1 MKKLLLSCAMACFA
15 FAAGAQG
22 IYQFAYP
29 GFEGDW
35 RSDEEPGNGWNS
47 FPSAVGSMAG
57 LGKGSSPKPQKVEG
71 HNSSVAVKI
80 FSKSILGKKA
90 NGNLTTGRINMGSMT
105 PANSANYNYTDR
117 SSSDN
122 SLRFAGRPDAVSFYA
137 KFTPGSDNADQK
149 ARGQFILHD
158 DCDYRDPEISD
169 QSGNRV
175 GKASVLINACTDW
188 TYYEG
193 AFTYDKNSTPEV
205 QYLLGSFTTNPTP
218 GGSKGDELIID
229 DIHFIYYSTLG
240 GVLYD
245 PATIDFKEDVLNY
258 TVDAE
263 YSAIDFYCTTKG
275 AGATKELSYD
285 ENTGVLTVTVK
296 GNDISVNPDNYTVYT
311 FTFKTGGETPDPN
324 PNPNPD
330 PDPDPNPD
338 PEPEVKPLGTPV
350 ATLAELS
357 NTETYAVY
365 NDTYTAY
372 LIYSE
377 ANSTS
382 KVWTAEMS
390 GGDGD
395 HALSN
400 SAYAGAFDVTSAA
413 QSWMAIQYEG
423 SFYLYNV
430 GAQKFLTTPG
440 YSGETGACTFS
451 SNPVALQT
459 TDLGNGWFA
468 FSATGNE
475 KDWICAAPQLPNPVS
490 IWTTSDS
497 GARWQ
502 FRPNPNVEYDAQVIA
517 KYFTPS
523 GISAVSNDT
532 VANAMIYDLSGR
544 EVGTLRNALPRG
556 IYIQGGKKFF
566 VK

>member
-175 GKASVLINACTDW
+175 GKASVLIDASTEW

-193 AFTYDKNSTPEV
+193 AFTYDKSSTPEV

-229 DIHFIYYSTLG
+229 DINFIYYSTLG

-263 YSAIDFYCTTKG
+263 YSAIDFYCTPKG

-296 GNDISVNPDNYTVYT
+296 GNDISVNPNNYTVYT
-311 FTFKTGGETPDPN
+311 FTFKTSGETT
-324 PNPNPD
+324 
-330 PDPDPNPD
+330 D
-338 PEPEVKPLGTPV
+338 PEPKPEVKPLGTPV

-382 KVWTAEMS
+382 KVWTAEMN
-390 GGDGD
+390 GDSGD
-395 HALSN
+395 HKLSN
-400 SAYAGAFDVTSAA
+400 PAYAGAFDATAA
-413 QSWMAIQYEG
+413 AMSWMAIQYEG

-430 GAQKFLTTPG
+430 GAKKFLTTPG
-440 YSGETGACTFS
+440 YSGETGACTLS
-451 SNPVALQT
+451 TDPVALQT
-459 TDLGNGWFA
+459 TDLGSGWFA
-468 FSATGNE
+468 ISATGSE
-475 KDWICAAPQLPNPVS
+475 KDWVCAAPQLDNPVS
-490 IWTTSDS
+490 IWTTGDS

-502 FRPNPNVEYDAQVIA
+502 FRPNPNVEYDAQIIA

-544 EVGTLRNALPRG
+544 QVGTLRKGLPRG
-556 IYIQGGKKFF
+556 IYIQNNKKFF

>member
-158 DCDYRDPEISD
+158 DCDYRDPEIDS
-169 QSGNRV
+169 QRGNRV
-175 GKASVLINACTDW
+175 GKASILIDASTDW
-188 TYYEG
+188 TKYEG
-193 AFTYDKNSTPEV
+193 AFTYDQKSTPEV

-229 DIHFIYYSTLG
+229 DIHFIYYSTLR

-245 PATIDFKEDVLNY
+245 PATIDFKEDVYNY

-263 YSAIDFYCTTKG
+263 YNPINFYCAPKG

-296 GNDISVNPDNYTVYT
+296 GNDISVNPENYTVYT
-311 FTFKTGGETPDPN
+311 FTFKTDSGTT
-324 PNPNPD
+324 D
-330 PDPDPNPD
+330 PDPDPD

-390 GGDGD
+390 GDSGD
-395 HALSN
+395 HKLSN
-400 SAYAGAFDVTSAA
+400 PAYAGAFDATAAA
-413 QSWMAIQYEG
+413 QSWMAIQFEG
-423 SFYLYNV
+423 NFYLYNV
-430 GAQKFLTTPG
+430 GAKKFLTTPG
-440 YSGETGACTFS
+440 YSGETGACTLS
-451 SNPVALQT
+451 TDPVALQT

-468 FSATGNE
+468 FSATGGNQ
-475 KDWICAAPQLPNPVS
+475 DWVCAAPQIPNPVS

-502 FRPNPNVEYDAQVIA
+502 FRPNPNVEYDAQIIA

-532 VANAMIYDLSGR
+532 VANGMIYDLSGR
-544 EVGTLRNALPRG
+544 QVGTLRKALPRG
-556 IYIQGGKKFF
+556 IYIQNNKKFF

>member
-158 DCDYRDPEISD
+158 DCDYRDPEIDS

-175 GKASVLINACTDW
+175 GKASVLIDASTEW

-245 PATIDFKEDVLNY
+245 PAAIDFKEDVLNY

-275 AGATKELSYD
+275 KGATKELSYD

-311 FTFKTGGETPDPN
+311 FTFKTGGETPDPD
-324 PNPNPD
+324 PNPN

-390 GGDGD
+390 GDGGD
-395 HALSN
+395 HKLSN
-400 SAYAGAFDVTSAA
+400 SAYAGAFDVTAAA

-423 SFYLYNV
+423 NFYLYNV

-451 SNPVALQT
+451 SSPMALQT

-468 FSATGNE
+468 FSATGSE
-475 KDWICAAPQLPNPVS
+475 KDWVCAAPQLPNPIS
-490 IWTTSDS
+490 IWTTGDS
-497 GARWQ
+497 GSRWQ
-502 FRPNPNVEYDAQVIA
+502 LRPNPNVEYDAEVIA
-517 KYFTPS
+517 TYFTPS

-532 VANAMIYDLSGR
+532 AANAMIYDLSGR

>member
-158 DCDYRDPEISD
+158 DCDYRDPEIDS

-175 GKASVLINACTDW
+175 GKASVLIDASTEW

-193 AFTYDKNSTPEV
+193 AFTYDKSSTPEV

-245 PATIDFKEDVLNY
+245 PATIDFKEDVYNY

-311 FTFKTGGETPDPN
+311 FTFKTGGETPDPD
-324 PNPNPD
+324 PNPN

-390 GGDGD
+390 GDGGD
-395 HALSN
+395 HWLSN
-400 SAYAGAFDVTSAA
+400 SAYAGAFDVTAAA

-468 FSATGNE
+468 FSASGSE
-475 KDWICAAPQLPNPVS
+475 KDWVCAAPQLPNPVS

-532 VANAMIYDLSGR
+532 VANGMIYDLSGR
-544 EVGTLRNALPRG
+544 EVGTLRKALPRG
-556 IYIQGGKKFF
+556 IYIQNNKKFF

>member
-158 DCDYRDPEISD
+158 DCDYRDPEIDS

-175 GKASVLINACTDW
+175 GKASVLIDASTEW

-193 AFTYDKNSTPEV
+193 AFTYDKSSTPEV

-245 PATIDFKEDVLNY
+245 PATIDFKEDVYNY

-275 AGATKELSYD
+275 KGATKELSYD

-311 FTFKTGGETPDPN
+311 FTFKTSGETT
-324 PNPNPD
+324 
-330 PDPDPNPD
+330 D
-338 PEPEVKPLGTPV
+338 PEPKPEVKPLGTPV

-390 GGDGD
+390 GDSGD
-395 HALSN
+395 HKLSN
-400 SAYAGAFDVTSAA
+400 PAYAGAFDATAA
-413 QSWMAIQYEG
+413 AMSWMAIQFEG
-423 SFYLYNV
+423 NFYLYNV
-430 GAQKFLTTPG
+430 GAKKFLTTPG
-440 YSGETGACTFS
+440 YSGETGACTLS
-451 SNPVALQT
+451 TDPVALQT
-459 TDLGNGWFA
+459 TDLGSGWFA
-468 FSATGNE
+468 ISATGSE
-475 KDWICAAPQLPNPVS
+475 KDWVCAAPQLDNPVS
-490 IWTTSDS
+490 IWTTGDS
-497 GARWQ
+497 GSRWQ
-502 FRPNPNVEYDAQVIA
+502 FRPNPNVEYDAQIIT

-523 GISAVSNDT
+523 GISAVRNDT

-544 EVGTLRNALPRG
+544 QVGTLRKGLPRG
-556 IYIQGGKKFF
+556 IYIQNNKKFF

>member
-158 DCDYRDPEISD
+158 DCDYRDPEIDS

-175 GKASVLINACTDW
+175 GKASVLIDASTEW

-245 PATIDFKEDVLNY
+245 PAAIDFKEDVLNY

-275 AGATKELSYD
+275 KGATKELSYD

-311 FTFKTGGETPDPN
+311 FTFKTGGET
-324 PNPNPD
+324 PD

-390 GGDGD
+390 GDGGD
-395 HALSN
+395 HKLSN
-400 SAYAGAFDVTSAA
+400 SAYAGAFDVTAAA

-423 SFYLYNV
+423 NFYLYNV

-451 SNPVALQT
+451 SSPMALQT

-468 FSATGNE
+468 FSATGSE
-475 KDWICAAPQLPNPVS
+475 KDWVCAAPQLPNPIS
-490 IWTTSDS
+490 IWTTGDS
-497 GARWQ
+497 GSRWQ

-544 EVGTLRNALPRG
+544 EVGTLRKALPRG
-556 IYIQGGKKFF
+556 IYIQNNKKFF

>member
-137 KFTPGSDNADQK
+137 KFTPGADNQ

-175 GKASVLINACTDW
+175 GKASVLIDASTEW

-193 AFTYDKNSTPEV
+193 AFTYDKSSTPEV

-229 DIHFIYYSTLG
+229 DIHFIYYSTLR

-245 PATIDFKEDVLNY
+245 PATIDFKEDVYNY

-263 YSAIDFYCTTKG
+263 YNPINFYCAPKG

-296 GNDISVNPDNYTVYT
+296 GNDISVNPENYTVYT
-311 FTFKTGGETPDPN
+311 FTFKTSGETT
-324 PNPNPD
+324 
-330 PDPDPNPD
+330 D
-338 PEPEVKPLGTPV
+338 PEPKPEVKPLGTPV

-390 GGDGD
+390 GDSGD
-395 HALSN
+395 HKLSN
-400 SAYAGAFDVTSAA
+400 PAYAGAFDATAA
-413 QSWMAIQYEG
+413 AMSWMAIQFEG
-423 SFYLYNV
+423 NFYLYNV
-430 GAQKFLTTPG
+430 GAKKFLTTPG
-440 YSGETGACTFS
+440 YSGETGACTLS
-451 SNPVALQT
+451 TDPVALQT
-459 TDLGNGWFA
+459 TDLGSGWFA
-468 FSATGNE
+468 ISATGSE
-475 KDWICAAPQLPNPVS
+475 KDWVCAAPQLDNPVS
-490 IWTTSDS
+490 IWTTGDS
-497 GARWQ
+497 GSRWQ

-517 KYFTPS
+517 KYFTPE

-532 VANAMIYDLSGR
+532 VANGMIYDLSGR
-544 EVGTLRNALPRG
+544 QVGTLRKALPRG
-556 IYIQGGKKFF
+556 IYIQNNKKFF